1 MLGVQ
6 AQDGPNVQNARSGVE
21 SDQELTDVNCSQP
34 TGEGE
39 WNDDIE
45 DEVYFQAH

>member
-1 MLGVQ
+1 MTHT
-6 AQDGPNVQNARSGVE
+6 QDARS
-21 SDQELTDVNCSQP
+21 DQDTNHQLSNVNCSQP